1 MSRTVIIHG
10 RYVDRNFIPDGPLP
24 EIDGEA
30 ELIITP
36 ATFTTRRSIADAFGM
51 APVLRSGDD
60 ILAQVQSE
68 RDVWGE
74 R

>member
-1 MSRTVIIHG
+1 MSQTLVIHG

-24 EIDGEA
+24 EIEGEA

-36 ATFTTRRSIADAFGM
+36 AAFPASRSVADAFGM

-60 ILAQVQSE
+60 ILAGGAIGTRRV
-68 RDVWGE
+68 G
-74 R
+74 